1 MRKNVRKTALLTA
14 AVFACFAGQPA
25 CAQEPEA
32 YQLDTVVVTATRSE
46 RAPLDTPAN
55 VTIITAKE
63 IRDKG
68 YQSAFEAVQE
78 LSQANVHTYQ
88 QDGGDYGSMMS
99 RIRLRGIDDATL
111 VLINGNPA
119 NYMNHASLNNIPVD
133 QIAKIE
139 IVKGANSVL
148 YGPQAMGGV
157 INIITKRPEKTGEVH
172 GTVSGSYGTRRNTGS
187 LSVTTDSVNAGYRK
201 QVYRDFHNVAT
212 PGSQGNSTTAIDI
225 VGKRG
230 EQYYVDAAV
239 GKDLTFSYGRTENQ
253 SSYKTGRWRNYV
265 PTLNRLTQYRST
277 FDNYSLAYDNKENGW
292 KAYVGYNSI
301 RADVLPD
308 KSFPSRS
315 SYSYSSGYS
324 ANADVQKR
332 FRLAGD
338 DALIVGTNY
347 NRENLEQ
354 RSTTTRNEN
363 TRDTYSLYQSYN
375 FHPTDKLEFIVGLRE
390 FYADS
395 TKYQD
400 SDFQILPQVQG
411 LYKATKDSSYYFNV
425 GKSFQLPSIS
435 SAFYYSDNLVINPD
449 LKPQSGWSYEA
460 GYKYDDGKKA
470 LSADVF
476 YMDVKDKFYWD
487 QDDENHSIM
496 RNRDKW
502 KNVGLEVNYKQ
513 KFDDNWS
520 GNVGL
525 TWQNP
530 KGTTKGVWQ
539 QDSAKYI
546 LQTGATYE
554 RSKFTADA
562 RLFAY
567 LKREKAYYNRTHTS
581 SKTKDH
587 NLKNYLDVG
596 LQLSYR
602 PTDQD
607 AIRLACNN
615 LLDRD
620 DVLNNYEYYVWPRSY
635 TLTYERKF

>member
-301 RADVLPD
+301 RADVLP
-308 KSFPSRS
+308 SRS
-315 SYSYSSGYS
+315 RPVPPTPIRRATAPTPTCRNVSAWPATTRSSSGP
-324 ANADVQKR
+324 
-332 FRLAGD
+332 
-338 DALIVGTNY
+338 
-347 NRENLEQ
+347 
-354 RSTTTRNEN
+354 TTTGKTWNSGARRPATKIRGTPIPCTSPTISIPRTSSSSSSACGNSTPTPRN
-363 TRDTYSLYQSYN
+363 TRTAISRSC
-375 FHPTDKLEFIVGLRE
+375 PRCR
-390 FYADS
+390 AC
-395 TKYQD
+395 TKRRR
-400 SDFQILPQVQG
+400 I
-411 LYKATKDSSYYFNV
+411 
-425 GKSFQLPSIS
+425 
-435 SAFYYSDNLVINPD
+435 
-449 LKPQSGWSYEA
+449 
-460 GYKYDDGKKA
+460 
-470 LSADVF
+470 
-476 YMDVKDKFYWD
+476 
-487 QDDENHSIM
+487 
-496 RNRDKW
+496 
-502 KNVGLEVNYKQ
+502 
-513 KFDDNWS
+513 
-520 GNVGL
+520 
-525 TWQNP
+525 
-530 KGTTKGVWQ
+530 
-539 QDSAKYI
+539 
-546 LQTGATYE
+546 
-554 RSKFTADA
+554 
-562 RLFAY
+562 
-567 LKREKAYYNRTHTS
+567 
-581 SKTKDH
+581 
-587 NLKNYLDVG
+587 
-596 LQLSYR
+596 R
-602 PTDQD
+602 P
-607 AIRLACNN
+607 I
-615 LLDRD
+615 
-620 DVLNNYEYYVWPRSY
+620 
-635 TLTYERKF
+635 TLT